1 MNSRSMNSWL
11 ISYEK
16 SRTEGIANIL
26 KGVKGRLS
34 SSRWDLESMSWDEI
48 RDLPVE
54 GYGLDEGMTFGRT
67 FESLRKSWH
76 AYRLSRKQGFP
87 APDIALPC
95 IQVKV

>member
-1 MNSRSMNSWL
+1 MTSRSMNSWL

-16 SRTEGIANIL
+16 SRTEGIADIL
-26 KGVKGRLS
+26 RGVKGRLS
-34 SSRWDLESMSWDEI
+34 SSKWDLESMSWDKI